1 MSQDGSRSKK
11 IFAVKIRSGDRT
23 LKDWFGGSLEE
34 ETQLVDLFAEY
45 ASEYATRRGL
55 PSVPDTRSCIGS
67 LSALGPVHDL
77 IDSKQRRGA
86 INQWVCYGGYRG
98 FDITVFDI

>member
-45 ASEYATRRGL
+45 ASGKTDIRLSCGIEVIFIDRNRFCRRH
-55 PSVPDTRSCIGS
+55 S
-67 LSALGPVHDL
+67 
-77 IDSKQRRGA
+77 
-86 INQWVCYGGYRG
+86 
-98 FDITVFDI
+98 